1 MQPDALAQFI
11 ALARLPD
18 EELDLARAALL
29 IAAVEHPGV
38 DVDFYLRALDSLAR
52 PLAERLRPPAA
63 DDPLFCVNTLS
74 QYLVDD
80 LGFRGN
86 AEDYYDPRNSCLND
100 VLQRRAGIPITLSL
114 VYVEVGKRC
123 GVPLV
128 GVGMPGHFLVRHRAV
143 PDLFCD
149 PFHGGILLSADE
161 CAARFRDVTRGA
173 MPWSAQHLALVG
185 NRDFIAR
192 MLRNLKGVYLQRDD
206 FARALGVMDRL
217 VALLPAL
224 PAERRDRGVTRYR
237 AGWLEGAAE
246 DLRAYLAA
254 APRAPDADAVRE
266 MLAGLEGMG
275 EP

>member
-1 MQPDALAQFI
+1 MDTSPTPLAQFT

-29 IAAVEHPGV
+29 IAAVEHPDV
-38 DVDFYLRALDSLAR
+38 DVERGLGVLDALASPLAR
-52 PLAERLRPPAA
+52 RLGPATG
-63 DDPLFCVNTLS
+63 DDALFRLNSLS

-86 AEDYYDPRNSCLND
+86 TEDYYDPRNSCLND

-123 GVPLV
+123 AVPLV
-128 GVGMPGHFLVRHRAV
+128 GVGMPGHFLVRHRDV

-173 MPWSAQHLALVG
+173 MPWSAQHLATVG
-185 NRDFIAR
+185 NRDFVAR
-192 MLRNLKGVYLQRDD
+192 VLRNLKGVYLQRDD
-206 FARALGVMDRL
+206 LARALGVMDRL
-217 VALLPAL
+217 VALLPGM

-266 MLAGLEGMG
+266 MLAELEGA
-275 EP
+275 